1 MHDLLVLNASPLTQS
16 EALTG
21 VGKGTGK
28 PQLVLSEVCLFFLG
42 VNFWNEL
49 DAGLVGSMIDL
60 SAVDGQERATSSTGG
75 LRPQ

>member
-1 MHDLLVLNASPLTQS
+1 MHDLLVLDASPHTQS